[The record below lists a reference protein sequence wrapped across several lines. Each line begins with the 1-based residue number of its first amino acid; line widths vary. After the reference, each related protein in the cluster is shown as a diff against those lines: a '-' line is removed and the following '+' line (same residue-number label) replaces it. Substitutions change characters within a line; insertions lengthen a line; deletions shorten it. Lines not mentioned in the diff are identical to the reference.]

1 MNPYRMLIIDDEA
14 YVCTQLRSCIDW
26 AQLNIEIVGEA
37 DNGLSGLALVEKF
50 DPQIVIC
57 DIHMPYLDGVS
68 FALQLHERSPSTQII
83 FISAYSDK
91 EQMQQAIRL
100 NVVDYLFKPYKLSDL
115 SSAVEAAID
124 RLSTRKTPVPVSSDA
139 LIELLD
145 RLSSPADMR
154 SYLDSVAMKV
164 DFSKPFFCMI
174 ARPSGSLPNSEVSGL
189 ITDNIE
195 RQRWMSRFTGRFQ
208 ALVQSEFNNSC
219 EFTCIDQSCVA
230 FINTGI
236 FSTAEQLQSALSP
249 LLAVSSDSSCAIG
262 ISPIFS
268 SVETVQDAL
277 VHARLSVFSSFYS
290 GFDKIHLSEAAHS
303 YVRDHESLSR
313 IRNAVHAKD
322 QIEAIE
328 ALNYY
333 CTYVSNCSPESI
345 PLVREELIHLI
356 SELTSKQDFPSGV
369 PISQFVM
376 NALTLDDIKEHIQR
390 LIQQL
395 AKPSKMDNA
404 DHFVLKAE
412 NYILSHLDQSLT
424 VRQIAENIY
433 ISHTYL
439 CFIYKKKTG
448 KTLNKFITE
457 AKMNQARALLENT
470 DKKIGDISAMLG
482 YSNQNYFS
490 KVFINTYGI
499 SPHAYRLRYR

>member
-14 YVCTQLRSCIDW
+14 YVCAQLRSCIDW

-37 DNGLSGLALVEKF
+37 DNGLSGLALAEKY

-115 SSAVEAAID
+115 SSAVESAID
-124 RLSTRKTPVPVSSDA
+124 RLSSLNTAGPISSDD

-145 RLSSPADMR
+145 RLSSPSDMR
-154 SYLDSVAMKV
+154 AYLGSVTMKV
-164 DFSKPFFCMI
+164 DFDKPYFCLI
-174 ARPSGSLPNSEVSGL
+174 ARPSSSLSNLEVSGI

-195 RQRWMSRFTGRFQ
+195 RQRWTSRFTGRFQ
-208 ALVQSEFNNSC
+208 ILMQSEFNNRY
-219 EFTCIDQSCVA
+219 EFTCIDHSCIA
-230 FINTGI
+230 YINAGT
-236 FSTAEQLQSALSP
+236 FSTVEQLQSTLAP
-249 LLAVSSDSSCAIG
+249 LLTVSSDNSCAIG
-262 ISPIFS
+262 ISRIFS
-268 SVETVQDAL
+268 SVETIQDAL
-277 VHARLSVFSSFYS
+277 VHARSSVFSSFYS
-290 GFDKIHLSEAAHS
+290 GFDKIHLSETAHA
-303 YVRDHESLSR
+303 YARDHESLSR
-313 IRNAVHAKD
+313 IRDAVHAKN

-356 SELTSKQDFPSGV
+356 SDLTSKQDFPSGI

-376 NALTLDDIKEHIQR
+376 NALTLDEIKEHIQE
-390 LIQQL
+390 LIQRL

-457 AKMNQARALLENT
+457 AKMNQAKALLENT

-499 SPHAYRLRYR
+499 SPHAYRLRCR